1 MTQQEFETRI
11 GTEVAP
17 STFDFANRV
26 YMATG
31 EMDKDSFCTDWRQT
45 DLTTSNIASALT
57 LEVERLQGA
66 LASANMC
73 YVNAERNARD
83 FVSEMADF
91 LIIQAEKWSAT
102 DLREKAIKMLGFREY
117 IRRHLEFGFD
127 LWKADREELIKIL
140 SK

>member
-26 YMATG
+26 YMAAG
-31 EMDKDSFCTDWRQT
+31 EMDKDSFCADWKQT

-57 LEVERLQGA
+57 LEVEQLQGA
-66 LASANMC
+66 LKAANKA
-73 YVNAERNARD
+73 YENAERGMQD
-83 FVSEMADF
+83 FADQMADF
-91 LIIQAEKWSAT
+91 LILQAEKWSAT
-102 DLREKAIKMLGFREY
+102 DLREKAIKMIGVQEY
-117 IRRHLEFGFD
+117 IRRRLEMGFD
-127 LWKADREELIKIL
+127 LWEADRAELIKIL